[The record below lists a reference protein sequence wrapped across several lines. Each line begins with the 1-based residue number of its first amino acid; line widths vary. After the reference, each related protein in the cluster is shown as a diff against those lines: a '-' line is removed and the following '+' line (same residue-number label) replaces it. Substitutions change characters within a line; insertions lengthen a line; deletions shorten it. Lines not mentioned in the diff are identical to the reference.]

1 MNTDQPYLFID
12 VDDKNIIF
20 SVIKY
25 DEKMNYK
32 IINSL
37 RVDSA
42 GVVNGKIFDIEKS
55 TQIIK
60 NCLNEIEEKVNHLFT
75 NAIIIINPN
84 KINCI
89 NVCGYKKLNGSQVS
103 KEDVTYILN
112 DSKKLIALNEDK
124 SSLVHLFNS
133 SFSIDS
139 DNLENLPLGL
149 FGEFYNQNMTFLLMD
164 KNTLKNIKS
173 LLKNCGINSERIVL
187 KHFVEGIN
195 LLQNK
200 NIDKNFTTIRISH
213 ERSSLAVFKNKSYVY
228 SEEFNFGLNL
238 LINDVSKLCSLKLD
252 EAKTI
257 LSELNFD
264 EDITLNENNIL
275 DKKYFINSPYRKIKL
290 KLVYDIIG
298 ARLDELF
305 EIFYKK
311 NTNLIY
317 FKKTNKNIYFYIDS
331 LEMLKNIKFILKKKQ
346 TSDLQIIFNEPY
358 GEKLIS
364 ASLGAA
370 ELIGKGWEKE
380 AIPITQSKKS
390 IFARLFSTIFN

>member
-195 LLQNK
+195 LLQNQ

-364 ASLGAA
+364 ASL
-370 ELIGKGWEKE
+370 
-380 AIPITQSKKS
+380 
-390 IFARLFSTIFN
+390 